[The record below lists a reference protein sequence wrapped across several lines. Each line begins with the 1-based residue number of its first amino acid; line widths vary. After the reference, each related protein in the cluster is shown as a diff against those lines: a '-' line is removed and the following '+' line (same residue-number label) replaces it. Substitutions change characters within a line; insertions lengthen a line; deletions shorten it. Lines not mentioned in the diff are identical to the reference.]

1 MNNKIVHILKGIK
14 SLTQTELEKRLFK
27 KNIDSFITNTE
38 KKDLFFDLSQVG
50 WISINAAFQLC
61 LVIEKLKK
69 NNQNIFIALPY
80 IKSTEYELESKALS
94 TDIKETLI
102 KNRRK
107 ANEFLKVINFDKATL
122 CEHLADKKEVLISE
136 DFQFSKGE
144 LNPEYFYSVFYAQI
158 DKYECTGEYYYSNI
172 IPFRWI
178 NQDENYYDRLSKQ
191 IEFFL
196 KKEEKGLQLI
206 DVLSLKN
213 VILSELMKNLK
224 EHAGSETKH
233 ALFSLNL
240 INSKSIS
247 LQKDINNRSVN
258 SRIIEND
265 FLEGI
270 INSKINSLIEIYFG
284 DTGEGICNEKLIK
297 KYNINHNTQHK
308 IQSLHTQNKILRWS
322 FDKWSTSKD
331 EELRGTKGLYR
342 IHRIV
347 NKYNGIIHVRSKKTD
362 GGFQKGG
369 RIESEWINNENTLY
383 NHPGTFIQIKL
394 CPQKEFIKY
403 NMVTDSSKINRKK
416 WKAVTYLITPESAEV
431 GKFKKWFVDILQGEY
446 SNAIIIFQP
455 DKHELDIKSFF
466 ERIFLEISE
475 LRHPKGIIL
484 YTAIS
489 IGKDNLEGIVDS
501 TNERIKRENKGSTTP
516 ENLTPDIEAIYDP
529 VLVIGEDNSILWFG
543 GNQSINE
550 ILNEMYNY
558 ETSYPKKLTQ
568 LKCFSKLEEK
578 TEIFKYL
585 QNDSSFFAISKNEN
599 ILFDFTDIISLYE
612 HILEEDIK
620 THKDSVRG
628 KEICSPK
635 LDICKK
641 WIDIS
646 KILVNDKS
654 TGYAL
659 ALYTIMLNIKLL
671 NEIDIENT
679 CLFIDHVQQYRL
691 AVEMTRLMGIQENMI
706 INLAEDIDID
716 LPRRTKLFNE
726 NDNVIILTT
735 VIASSETI
743 RRLVKHVYRDKA
755 KPLAII
761 CLINNRKGK
770 LSNILTTWNQNINI
784 NSIISNNQPIDQK
797 EEEYHLKN
805 ENEIKSLSDSLK
817 NEIDLVIYSPKY
829 KMCENHTQPFEL
841 DDKLKSL
848 FKRTKSLHYNH
859 YGKYNDRHFTFFL
872 HKSKILKDK
881 IIANEIASKIADWAK
896 SQKLIGT
903 YTIVLPDKNST
914 FLKLCIG
921 LFDSKEKIETIIE
934 FYRFN
939 QQDNKPDNVVFFDFG
954 SLTGNTINKI
964 ISSNPCKVNL
974 LIITI
979 FSQFKGQEKEFY
991 SKIKKIKCEFI
1002 EKGDNTAKQL
1012 SIFDKEKKVSKN
1024 INMSYITLYDLP
1036 IYFYQSQHCP
1046 ICQHIESLEF
1056 YKLKKSKYLK
1066 SFAEDR
1072 KLRLK
1077 IKDYNHIPDH
1087 PIDPYG
1093 SLFNSDEHRMSEN
1106 LIMKMYEFKCILDSS
1121 ISLTRSRI
1129 DLFNRIYSIYENKDD
1144 LLKIP
1149 DSDIYALIYLLSNEI
1164 LWLQKEPLIFHNFR
1178 FMLYSISKCISTYD
1192 IDKLTEIF
1200 SKDLSRKIGFNLAT
1214 RYKYAAISVFRSSNK
1229 FHFCKNLF
1237 SILSSAVIDYRIGD
1251 NIYQNTLY
1259 HINSIHMNRYNNSD
1273 VYYKDI
1279 ENQINQILNSD
1290 LPLSKDQKEAIE
1302 IIRFNNKK
1310 NRKEIEI
1317 KDLSQIELFKKLK
1330 RDINNIYGVK
1340 GHPIHIE
1347 DFKSIRIDVSSKLL
1361 NDISQRREES
1371 TSYNTSFVH
1380 KQKNLMENYDKVR
1393 SLIILNI
1400 IPYIEAISN
1409 FEINILLSYSYNIFT
1424 KKYHCFL
1431 RIIDELENYIDEG
1444 SKDIFYLIDNQAKYI
1459 GYCKLINETFIHR
1472 EESCYNIRNAEL
1484 FNFLYSIPSNLKN
1497 IVNSVFYESDF
1508 RTMKINID
1516 DSINIFV
1523 TKSLLES
1530 HLKLI
1535 LGNIRKRQNENYGK
1549 AKENISKILVN
1560 CEIEIKAE
1568 INNEYVILTFI
1579 YSNTE
1584 KFDKLENPIG
1594 NLYQFD
1600 KALNNYGGNLTHNL
1614 QQDGN
1619 FLIKI
1624 EFLNYEGEYNAKNSI
1639 L

>member
-1 MNNKIVHILKGIK
+1 MSNKIKHFLKGIK
-14 SLTQTELEKRLFK
+14 SLTQVELEERLFE
-27 KNIDSFITNTE
+27 KNIDSFITNTNTE
-38 KKDLFFDLSQVG
+38 KKYLFFDLSQVG

-69 NNQNIFIALPY
+69 NNQKIFIALPY
-80 IKSTEYELESKALS
+80 MKSTEDELESKAFS
-94 TDIKETLI
+94 TDIKEKLI
-102 KNRRK
+102 ENRRK
-107 ANEFLKVINFDKATL
+107 ANKFLKVVNFDKAAL

-144 LNPEYFYSVFYAQI
+144 LNPEYFNSVFYAQK
-158 DKYECTGEYYYSNI
+158 DKYERTQEYYYGNI
-172 IPFRWI
+172 IPFQWI
-178 NQDENYYDRLSKQ
+178 NQDDHYYDRLSKQ

-196 KKEEKGLQLI
+196 KKEDRGLQHI

-213 VILSELMKNLK
+213 VILTELMKNLK

-233 ALFSLNL
+233 ALFSLGL

-247 LQKDINNRSVN
+247 LQKDINNRSVH

-270 INSKINSLIEIYFG
+270 IKSKINSLIEIYFG
-284 DTGEGICNEKLIK
+284 DTGKGICNEKLLK
-297 KYNINHNTQHK
+297 KYNINYNTQYK
-308 IQSLHTQNKILRWS
+308 IQSLHTQKKLLRWS

-347 NKYNGIIHVRSKKTD
+347 NKYNGIIHVRSKETD

-369 RIESEWINNENTLY
+369 KLESEWINNENTLY

-403 NMVTDSSKINRKK
+403 NMVTDSSRKNRKK
-416 WKAVTYLITPESAEV
+416 WKAVTYLITPDSAKV
-431 GKFKKWFVDILQGEY
+431 GNFKKWFVDILQGEY
-446 SNAIIIFQP
+446 DNAIIIFQP
-455 DKHELDIKSFF
+455 DKYEVDIKSFF

-516 ENLTPDIEAIYDP
+516 ENLTPDIETIYDP

-558 ETSYPKKLTQ
+558 ETSSYPQKITQ
-568 LKCFSKLEEK
+568 LKCFSKLRLEDQ

-620 THKDSVRG
+620 THKNSVRG

-646 KILVNDKS
+646 KILDTSNS

-659 ALYTIMLNIKLL
+659 ALYTIMLNRNLL
-671 NEIDIENT
+671 NEIELKNT
-679 CLFIDHVQQYRL
+679 YLFIDHVQQNRL
-691 AVEMTRLMGIQENMI
+691 AVEMIRLMGIQENMI
-706 INLAEDIDID
+706 INLSEDIDKD

-726 NDNVIILTT
+726 NDYVIILTT

-770 LSNILTTWNQNINI
+770 FSNILRTWNQDINI
-784 NSIISNNQPIDQK
+784 NSIISDNQPIEQK

-817 NEIDLVIYSPKY
+817 NDIDLMIYSPEY
-829 KMCENHTQPFEL
+829 KICENHTQLFEL
-841 DDKLKSL
+841 KDKLKSL
-848 FKRTKSLHYNH
+848 FIRTKSLHYNH

-881 IIANEIASKIADWAK
+881 IITTEIASKIAYWAK
-896 SQKLIGT
+896 TQKIMGT
-903 YTIVLPDKNST
+903 YTIVLPDKNNT
-914 FLKLCIG
+914 PLKLCIG
-921 LFDSKEKIETIIE
+921 SFDLKEKIEKVIE
-934 FYRFN
+934 FSDFIKK
-939 QQDNKPDNVVFFDFG
+939 DHKPDNVVFFDFG

-964 ISSNPCKVNL
+964 ISSNPCKENL

-991 SKIKKIKCEFI
+991 SKIKKIECEFI
-1002 EKGDNTAKQL
+1002 EKEDNTAKQL
-1012 SIFDKEKKVSKN
+1012 SIFDKEKKVSKDIN
-1024 INMSYITLYDLP
+1024 ISYITLYDLP
-1036 IYFYQSQHCP
+1036 IFFYQSQHCP
-1046 ICQHIESLEF
+1046 ICQHIESLDS
-1056 YKLKKSKYLK
+1056 YKLTKSKYLK
-1066 SFAEDR
+1066 SFSVDR

-1077 IKDYNHIPDH
+1077 IKDYNHIPDL

-1093 SLFNSDEHRMSEN
+1093 SLNNIEEHRMSET
-1106 LIMKMYEFKCILDSS
+1106 LIINMYVFKCILDSS

-1129 DLFNRIYSIYENKDD
+1129 DLFNKIYSIYENREK
-1144 LLKIP
+1144 LVKVP
-1149 DSDIYALIYLLSNEI
+1149 DSEIYALIYLLSYEVI
-1164 LWLQKEPLIFHNFR
+1164 WLQKEPLIFHNFR
-1178 FMLYSISKCISTYD
+1178 YMIYSISKYISTYD
-1192 IDKLTEIF
+1192 INELTEIF
-1200 SKDLSRKIGFNLAT
+1200 SKGLTKRVGYNLAT

-1229 FHFCKNLF
+1229 FYFCKNLF
-1237 SILSSAVIDYRIGD
+1237 NILSSSVIVDKIGD
-1251 NIYQNTLY
+1251 NIFQNTLY

-1273 VYYKDI
+1273 IYFKDI
-1279 ENQINQILNSD
+1279 GEQI
-1290 LPLSKDQKEAIE
+1290 KE
-1302 IIRFNNKK
+1302 
-1310 NRKEIEI
+1310 
-1317 KDLSQIELFKKLK
+1317 
-1330 RDINNIYGVK
+1330 
-1340 GHPIHIE
+1340 
-1347 DFKSIRIDVSSKLL
+1347 
-1361 NDISQRREES
+1361 
-1371 TSYNTSFVH
+1371 T
-1380 KQKNLMENYDKVR
+1380 
-1393 SLIILNI
+1393 
-1400 IPYIEAISN
+1400 
-1409 FEINILLSYSYNIFT
+1409 
-1424 KKYHCFL
+1424 
-1431 RIIDELENYIDEG
+1431 
-1444 SKDIFYLIDNQAKYI
+1444 
-1459 GYCKLINETFIHR
+1459 
-1472 EESCYNIRNAEL
+1472 
-1484 FNFLYSIPSNLKN
+1484 
-1497 IVNSVFYESDF
+1497 
-1508 RTMKINID
+1508 
-1516 DSINIFV
+1516 
-1523 TKSLLES
+1523 
-1530 HLKLI
+1530 
-1535 LGNIRKRQNENYGK
+1535 
-1549 AKENISKILVN
+1549 
-1560 CEIEIKAE
+1560 
-1568 INNEYVILTFI
+1568 
-1579 YSNTE
+1579 
-1584 KFDKLENPIG
+1584 
-1594 NLYQFD
+1594 
-1600 KALNNYGGNLTHNL
+1600 
-1614 QQDGN
+1614 
-1619 FLIKI
+1619 
-1624 EFLNYEGEYNAKNSI
+1624 
-1639 L
+1639 